1 MGLLTPTRR
10 VYHRWKSVLPLYDGR
25 QCPDCGAV
33 VCGREARREHRE
45 WHMAEEAWREWSQA
59 TLLQVARF
67 AGMQVPELAKQDQ
80 ADEVTHVDLR
90 APAYDDDE
98 EDEDE

>member
-45 WHMAEEAWREWSQA
+45 LHMRTEQWQEW
-59 TLLQVARF
+59 VADTFMRI
-67 AGMQVPELAKQDQ
+67 AKHVGIPTIEPAVKDQ
-80 ADEVTHVDLR
+80 AAGVTHVDLR
-90 APAYDDDE
+90 APDYGDDE
-98 EDEDE
+98 EDDDG